1 MSAIEH
7 LPRRPLERSELRALA
22 THDRLDIVP
31 YGGVHDGTTLEIY
44 ALKIATDRSAHAL
57 GFDVSTDE
65 WRQLS
70 TVETTDLAEADEQ
83 LDPVLDGW
91 ILDRYGDRFDVLK
104 TI

>member
-1 MSAIEH
+1 MSATEY
-7 LPRRPLERSELRALA
+7 LPRRPLERGELRALA
-22 THDRLDIVP
+22 SHDQLDVVP
-31 YGGVHDGTTLEIY
+31 YGGVRDGTALEIY
-44 ALKIATDRSAHAL
+44 ALKIATDHDAHAL
-57 GFDVSTDE
+57 GFEVSTEE

-104 TI
+104 TV